1 MRTRKKTILAL
12 CAAALLALVI
22 WTVWGNTA
30 LVLTEYTV
38 QDPDIPAA
46 FDGFRIVQVSDLHN
60 GEIGRE
66 NGRLLELIRAAQPD
80 IIAITGDLIDSRH
93 TDIPVALAFAERAV
107 EIAPCYYVTGN
118 HESRMEAEYA
128 RLKAGLLALGVAVLE
143 NEKVELDRSGETI
156 QLLGVLDPAFETHY
170 RTTEAATMEKN
181 LASLSQEGYQILLSH
196 RPEFMDLYTQY
207 DIDLVL
213 SGHAHG
219 GQVRLPYI
227 GGLFAPSQGIFPKYD
242 GGLFEEGQTKMLVS
256 RGIGSSIIPLRFN
269 NRPEVVLITL
279 TQ

>member
-1 MRTRKKTILAL
+1 MRTRKKIILAL

-22 WTVWGNTA
+22 WTVWGNTS

-60 GEIGRE
+60 GEFGRE

-128 RLKAGLLALGVAVLE
+128 QLKAGLLALGVAVLE

-242 GGLFEEGQTKMLVS
+242 AGLFEEDGTQMLVS

>member
-1 MRTRKKTILAL
+1 MRTRKKIILAL

-60 GEIGRE
+60 GEFGRD

-128 RLKAGLLALGVAVLE
+128 QLKAGLLALGVAVLE
-143 NEKVELDRSGETI
+143 NEKVKLDRSGETI